1 MKPVE
6 LPLEEQMVR
15 RDYASGAILSCRHAG
30 SRGSAPTWAPLCA
43 VLLLATPLSALGQG
57 QDSETAATGAQAPG
71 HPAPLGSSAS
81 ATAVPG
87 GQEVKAQPL
96 ASEFY
101 RKDENGLILPSPLR
115 FANGFKLACQ
125 DIRDETARTRCQDRR
140 EPSSLPKGFAE

>member
-1 MKPVE
+1 
-6 LPLEEQMVR
+6 MVR
-15 RDYASGAILSCRHAG
+15 RDYLSGTILSCKHAG
-30 SRGSAPTWAPLCA
+30 SRAAAGRAPIWASLCA
-43 VLLLATPLSALGQG
+43 LLLVTAPWSALGQG

-87 GQEVKAQPL
+87 GQQVEAQPL

-101 RKDENGLILPSPLR
+101 RKDENGLVLSSPLR
-115 FANGFKLACQ
+115 FANGFQLACQ
-125 DIRDETARTRCQDRR
+125 DIRDETARARCQDRR